1 MVRVLGSGLWRWA
14 SKGGVAAE
22 GYRSLVAALTDWL
35 LAEPAR
41 EGAAL
46 AARRDSLNRG
56 LDELLPRPHT
66 LESQPGIR
74 VAAAGEAEPLRHF
87 PWVYGAALGALVL
100 EWIARRRRGM
110 R

>member
-1 MVRVLGSGLWRWA
+1 MNAHLLQ
-14 SKGGVAAE
+14 
-22 GYRSLVAALTDWL
+22 ALRACAPL
-35 LAEPAR
+35 
-41 EGAAL
+41 
-46 AARRDSLNRG
+46 
-56 LDELLPRPHT
+56 RPQT